1 MADPFEEIRGA
12 LAYPYRDLPPEELA
26 PILETAGFTPDIL
39 EDIFG
44 TISSAGRAIGKG
56 VQQAMPYAAP
66 IVGGAAQ
73 GLTAGA
79 ALGPAGMLG
88 GAALGAAGAAVGASK
103 APTPS
108 PVPQVAATP
117 PIPIPPQ
124 AGIDARAA
132 TPVPAAG
139 QFLSALMQP
148 QVHQALMAMLMGQL
162 GTRTV
167 TAGQQRVPVAAI
179 PNMLSA
185 LASRAAAQ
193 YHEAV
198 SESETDASFMP
209 GVTESEDPQ
218 ERADQ
223 VLDLLQQE
231 AELGEPWSESW
242 DEEYASTSLE
252 GYVPVYSERDQ

>member
-1 MADPFEEIRGA
+1 MTDPFGEIRGA
-12 LAYPYRDLPPEELA
+12 LAYPYRDLPAEELS
-26 PILETAGFTPDIL
+26 PLLESAGFTPEIL

-73 GLTAGA
+73 GL
-79 ALGPAGMLG
+79 LG
-88 GAALGAAGAAVGASK
+88 GAALGPVGMIGGAALGATGAAV
-103 APTPS
+103 
-108 PVPQVAATP
+108 AATQAPAPSTVPRAAPAP
-117 PIPIPPQ
+117 PIPTPPQ
-124 AGIDARAA
+124 AGVGAHAPKA
-132 TPVPAAG
+132 VPAAG
-139 QFLSALMQP
+139 QTLAAMMQP
-148 QVHQALMAMLMGQL
+148 QVHQALMAMLLGQL
-162 GTRTV
+162 GTRMVTV
-167 TAGQQRVPVAAI
+167 GQQQVPVAAI

-198 SESETDASFMP
+198 SESETDASFIP
-209 GVTESEDPQ
+209 GIAESEDPQ

-231 AELGEPWSESW
+231 AEQGEPWGFESW
-242 DEEYASTSLE
+242 DEEYESTSLE
-252 GYVPVYSERDQ
+252 GYDPIYGGRE